1 MRALVLLLIFWSS
14 LSFAQRVPP
23 VVLLEQSGAIGPASA
38 DYLQRGLDRAAV
50 LKAQLVVIE
59 MDTPGGLDL
68 SMRAI
73 IKHILVS
80 PVPVASFVAPNGAR
94 AASAGTYILYA
105 SHVAAM
111 APATNLGGATPLAI
125 GLQPQTREPREPGTP
140 KAAPDRSGKSDSSD
154 QRNQRDQREDSSAA
168 APSRAQ
174 TLTRKQTNDAAAYLR
189 GLAQL
194 RGRNA
199 QWADQA
205 VREAV
210 SLSAQEAL
218 KLNVIDAIAADVP
231 QLLRQL
237 DGRWIRVLGEDR
249 QLATA
254 GAEVIDIQPDWRT
267 RLLAVITD
275 PGVAYLLLM
284 LGFYGLLFEFLSPGM
299 VAPGVIGGIS
309 LLLALFALQM
319 LPVSYTGLALIVLGI
334 SLMVGEHFAPGFG
347 VLGLGG
353 VVAFVMGSIMLIDT
367 DSPGYRIPWP
377 LITSVA
383 AASIVLLL
391 VVLNFALRARHRPVL
406 SGREQLLGATGEVLA
421 SADGSGSARILGEVW
436 QVRAS
441 APLGRGQIVRVV
453 GIDGLVLSVEPTGP
467 QGDAT

>member
-23 VVLLEQSGAIGPASA
+23 VVLLAQSGAIGPASA
-38 DYLQRGLDRAAV
+38 DYLQRGLDKAAL

-73 IKHILVS
+73 IKHILAS

-111 APATNLGGATPLAI
+111 APATNLGAATPVAV
-125 GLQPQTREPREPGTP
+125 GPQPPTREPAAPR
-140 KAAPDRSGKSDSSD
+140 AAPDTSDRGDKVDKSDKA
-154 QRNQRDQREDSSAA
+154 QDSSAA
-168 APSRAQ
+168 APSQAQ

-218 KLNVIDAIAADVP
+218 KLNVIDTIAADVP

-237 DGRWIRVLGEDR
+237 DGRRIRVLGEDR

-267 RLLAVITD
+267 RLLAVIAD

-309 LLLALFALQM
+309 LLLGLFALQM
-319 LPVSYTGLALIVLGI
+319 LPFSYTGLALIVLGI

-353 VVAFVMGSIMLIDT
+353 VAAFVMGSIMLIDT

-377 LITSVA
+377 LIAGVA
-383 AASIVLLL
+383 VASAGFLLL
-391 VVLNFALRARHRPVL
+391 VLNFALRARHRPVL
-406 SGREQLLGATGEVLA
+406 GGSEQLLGATGEVLA
-421 SADGSGSARILGEVW
+421 SADGSGSASILGEVW

-453 GIDGLVLSVEPTGP
+453 GIDGLVLSVEPAGLE
-467 QGDAT
+467 GDAT

>member
-1 MRALVLLLIFWSS
+1 MRAFLLFLIFWSS
-14 LSFAQRVPP
+14 LSFAQPVPP
-23 VVLLEQSGAIGPASA
+23 VVLLEQSGPIGPASA
-38 DYLQRGLDRAAV
+38 DYLQRGIDRAAV
-50 LKAQLVVIE
+50 LRAQLVVIE
-59 MDTPGGLDL
+59 LDTPGGLDL

-73 IKHILVS
+73 IKHILAS
-80 PVPVASFVAPNGAR
+80 PVPVVSFVAPNGAR

-111 APATNLGGATPLAI
+111 APATNLGAATPVAI
-125 GLQPQTREPREPGTP
+125 GPQPATPEPAGP
-140 KAAPDRSGKSDSSD
+140 KAAPDASDKA
-154 QRNQRDQREDSSAA
+154 QGGGAA
-168 APSRAQ
+168 APSQAQ

-218 KLNVIDAIAADVP
+218 KLNVIDTIAADVP

-237 DGRWIRVLGEDR
+237 DGRRIRVLGEDR

-254 GAEVIDIQPDWRT
+254 GAEIIAIQPDWRT

-275 PGVAYLLLM
+275 PGIAYLLLM

-309 LLLALFALQM
+309 LLLGLFALQM

-334 SLMVGEHFAPGFG
+334 SLMVGEHFVPGFG

-353 VVAFVMGSIMLIDT
+353 VVAFVIGSIMLIDT
-367 DSPGYRIPWP
+367 DSPGYSIPWP
-377 LITSVA
+377 LIAGVA
-383 AASIVLLL
+383 AVSVGFLL

-406 SGREQLLGATGEVLA
+406 SGREQLLGATGEVI
-421 SADGSGSARILGEVW
+421 ADVDGNGSARVLGEVW

-453 GIDGLVLSVEPTGP
+453 GIDGLVLSVEPTAL